1 MRDLLFPALIVVV
14 ILNDATVALA
24 NDNVCPDY
32 SQYQKVLNEGKQSL
46 KHNPGSFSG
55 AIDPNS
61 IQSRSIQIT
70 EDDLKCTHTV
80 EPEII
85 EKINQLSTEPGV
97 GIDSE
102 FETLCFHAARCLFS
116 NRQFSDAIDF
126 LEKLSNVVKPNTI
139 CAADTSETLA
149 DAYWMEVFGGDPEY
163 SILVPAFDAF
173 KKKGTFTSSED
184 EHLRQA
190 QLNYSKAV
198 DYLESSGRKVDKV
211 RMYVYLSAI
220 ADHFNDKSE
229 ATRLKNKALSSF
241 FDAKNLDDKK
251 EERNVHLHLW
261 TYGYPCLFTENSRR
275 VFGKTQLWHSYP
287 FTYIHDLIACANAFQ
302 DNSNIVKLSEFWL
315 ANKHPMPLPADAL
328 PLIIRY
334 SPESARWHFP
344 DGKLEDISQYSAV
357 YGAFL
362 KKGWREHADALKQQ
376 VLNNTD
382 YKDSFGD
389 KWKVA
394 LGHLE
399 NNEEPA
405 ARKFLTQILVELR
418 RSLYGSKD
426 NVEETLSRLHLMQQ
440 KITQLKNASLKDYE
454 EQISKIL
461 VDTELR
467 LQKLECLSLAQELS
481 DTGWQLEKR
490 GDPDA
495 ARKMYKSALDIKRKN
510 LDSNDREIALT
521 LCDLARLEA
530 NGSNPKAAEPFFIE
544 SLAIFRKKN
553 SSHDLEYRAALESYA
568 GFLKKNN
575 RLKEAEKIYQE
586 ARIRT

>member
-1 MRDLLFPALIVVV
+1 MRNLFVQTLLAVAIFNNASF
-14 ILNDATVALA
+14 ALA
-24 NDNVCPDY
+24 NDKMCPDY
-32 SQYQKVLNEGKQSL
+32 SQYREVLNEGTQTL
-46 KHNPGSFSG
+46 KHYPGSFSG
-55 AIDPNS
+55 PIDPNS
-61 IQSRSIQIT
+61 MRNRAIPIT
-70 EDDLKCTHTV
+70 DHDFKFTHTV

-85 EKINQLSTEPGV
+85 QKLDQLSSKPGR
-97 GIDSE
+97 GIDNS
-102 FETLCFHAARCLFS
+102 FEILCFHAARCLFS
-116 NRQFSDAIDF
+116 GRQFSDAIDF
-126 LEKLSNVVKPNTI
+126 LEKVSKVVKPNTI
-139 CAADTSETLA
+139 CSADTSETLA
-149 DAYWMEVFGGDPEY
+149 DAHWMEVFGGDPEY

-173 KKKGTFTSSED
+173 KKKATFTRSED
-184 EHLRQA
+184 EHLKQA
-190 QLNYSKAV
+190 QQNYSKTV

-211 RMYVYLSAI
+211 RIYVYLSAI
-220 ADHFNDKSE
+220 ANHFNDQSE
-229 ATRLKNKALSSF
+229 AIRLKDKALSSF
-241 FDAKNLDDKK
+241 FDAKDFDEKK
-251 EERNVHLHLW
+251 EERNIHLHLW
-261 TYGYPCLFTENSRR
+261 TYGYPCLFTENSRS
-275 VFGKTQLWHSYP
+275 VFNNTQLWHSYP
-287 FTYIHDLIACANAFQ
+287 FTYLHDLIACARAFQ
-302 DNSNIVKLSEFWL
+302 DNSSIVKLSEYWL
-315 ANKHPMPLPADAL
+315 ANKHPMPLPGDAL
-328 PLIIRY
+328 PLIIQY
-334 SPESARWHFP
+334 SPESARWYFP

-362 KKGWREHADALKQQ
+362 QKGWREHADALKQQ

-399 NNEEPA
+399 NNELPE

-426 NVEETLSRLHLMQQ
+426 TVEETLSRLRLMQQ
-440 KITQLKNASLKDYE
+440 TITQLKNASLKEYE
-454 EQISKIL
+454 QQISMIL
-461 VDTELR
+461 VDIENR
-467 LQKLECLSLAQELS
+467 LQKLECLSLAKKLS

-530 NGSNPKAAEPFFIE
+530 NGNNPKAAEPFFIE
-544 SLAIFRKKN
+544 SLAIFRKKT

-575 RLKEAEKIYQE
+575 RLKEAERIYQE